1 MLPDR
6 MDAAV
11 GASLVGNLGRIN
23 PMSGQFSDPG
33 RADLAALADNG
44 HVVLLA
50 WVDDFS
56 PVPSANQFKPLREK
70 HETLLRLAVPV
81 NP

>member
-1 MLPDR
+1 
-6 MDAAV
+6 V
-11 GASLVGNLGRIN
+11 IGNLGRIN
-23 PMSGQFSDPG
+23 PVSWQFTDPG
-33 RADLAALADNG
+33 RVDLPGLADNG
-44 HVVLLA
+44 NVVLLA